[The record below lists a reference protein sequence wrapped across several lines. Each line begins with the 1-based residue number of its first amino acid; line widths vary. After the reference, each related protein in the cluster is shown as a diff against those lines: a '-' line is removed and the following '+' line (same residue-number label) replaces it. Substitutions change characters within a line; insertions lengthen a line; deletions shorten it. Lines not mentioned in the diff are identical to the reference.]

1 MMIIAIVFVKYK
13 NLHDSVVEKLSVVL
27 SVVISVLAP
36 PSLKE
41 FFLSSCNKELSQ
53 LIDCFKRSFLTQN
66 WSVMEF
72 IIT

>member
-13 NLHDSVVEKLSVVL
+13 NLDDSVVEKLSVVL